1 MQKFSRLSWICFLL
15 FPHLVK
21 AQDPYIF
28 SNDLYSGI
36 SAVGISPTQGF
47 LNPNAW
53 DFHLISENVFIQN
66 QYGYISKTSL
76 LALGKGEI
84 KEADINQGITGA
96 NTKKVWDY
104 YNYDQTGY
112 HFSSELMGPS
122 ASFHFQVAE
131 KDFVAG
137 VFTKLRTQSSILK
150 VDNYLQFEN
159 QNLLEPVLYNLQP
172 FEATFMNGSEI
183 GLNLSTEIFPYSDFQ
198 WIAGVNLKYVM
209 GHDAFYVNN
218 KSDALMRREFV
229 PHEEVDSVDVKNLH
243 ISNFDVEVGYATGYD
258 FESESYTFKPQ
269 GNGIGLD
276 VGLTMVNR
284 DSKDDEYNFKVSAN
298 VLDIGQIAYDGF
310 VHSFQGDDF
319 QYTNNPI
326 LDDVEFENP
335 EQIAQIISNEI
346 YGNPDQSLISNRFK
360 MGLPTSIHIN
370 ASQNIGYQQYVNIN
384 LIQRFPIFENSVKR
398 SNILNVSY
406 LFSIHKMAYGGS
418 VSLYEYEN
426 LQFGAFLRYGPFVIG
441 SENVL
446 PLFLPH
452 KKLHAADFYFGI
464 KIYPFKNR
472 DIERRSREDCRC

>member
-1 MQKFSRLSWICFLL
+1 MQKFIRLFWICFLL
-15 FPHLVK
+15 IPHLVK

-36 SAVGISPTQGF
+36 SAVGISPTQAF

-66 QYGYISKTSL
+66 KYGYISKSSL
-76 LALGKGEI
+76 LGLGKGEV
-84 KEADINQGITGA
+84 KEADIRQGTINA
-96 NTKKVWDY
+96 NSKKLWNY
-104 YNYDQTGY
+104 YNFDQTGY

-172 FEATFMNGSEI
+172 FDATFMNWSEV
-183 GLNLSTEIFPYSDFQ
+183 GLNLSTELFPYSDFQ
-198 WIAGVNLKYVM
+198 WIAGINLKYLM

-229 PHEEVDSVDVKNLH
+229 PHEEIDSVDVKNLY
-243 ISNFDVEVGYATGYD
+243 ISNFDVEVGYTTGYD
-258 FESESYTFKPQ
+258 FDSESYSFKPQ
-269 GNGIGLD
+269 GNGMGLD
-276 VGLTMVNR
+276 VGLTLVNS
-284 DSKDDEYNFKVSAN
+284 DSNEGYNFKASVN

-319 QYTNNPI
+319 QYTNNPSLNGI
-326 LDDVEFENP
+326 AFENP

-346 YGNPDQSLISNRFK
+346 YGNPNQSLISNRFK
-360 MGLPTSIHIN
+360 MGLPTSIHLN
-370 ASQNIGYQQYVNIN
+370 VSQNVGYQHYVNLN
-384 LIQRFPIFENSVKR
+384 LIQRFPIFENSLKR

-406 LFSIHKMAYGGS
+406 LFSSHKMGYGGS
-418 VSLYEYEN
+418 VSLYEYEK
-426 LQFGAFLRYGPFVIG
+426 LQIGAFLRYGPFVIG

-446 PLFLPH
+446 PLFLPQ
-452 KKLHAADFYFGI
+452 KKLHAADIYFGI